1 MGASIAF
8 LISSITVAIIQI
20 IVFLKISN
28 STFQEIL
35 LKKIDFY
42 TVKDFLKEQLGKTI
56 SILFHNNTMKMV
68 SKIKK

>member
-1 MGASIAF
+1 MFKFNASKVIGESVVTAF
-8 LISSITVAIIQI
+8 SSSFT
-20 IVFLKISN
+20 
-28 STFQEIL
+28 EIL